1 MLQIW
6 DCMAER
12 GEFELPV
19 PISEQPDGNMMS
31 GPRCPNEVSGSSEAQ
46 ARGRLIRS
54 ATFEGDLHSYA
65 MNDVATDVAAAIQ
78 MKGQAILPGHS
89 QRPQKRTR
97 NALRGDSAFAVRL
110 DVAKLPRCSRLTV
123 HKSVP
128 AVRIHLENLQGDSSQ
143 PVDRFVLSHH
153 FIEMTANHRLL
164 SAIPGRKQK

>member
-78 MKGQAILPGHS
+78 MKGEAILPGHS
-89 QRPQKRTR
+89 PSDPKSAREMRSGAI
-97 NALRGDSAFAVRL
+97 ALCSSSRCRKATPMLSSDCSQIGTGSSNSPRKSAR
-110 DVAKLPRCSRLTV
+110 
-123 HKSVP
+123 
-128 AVRIHLENLQGDSSQ
+128 
-143 PVDRFVLSHH
+143 RFVA
-153 FIEMTANHRLL
+153 TR
-164 SAIPGRKQK
+164 R